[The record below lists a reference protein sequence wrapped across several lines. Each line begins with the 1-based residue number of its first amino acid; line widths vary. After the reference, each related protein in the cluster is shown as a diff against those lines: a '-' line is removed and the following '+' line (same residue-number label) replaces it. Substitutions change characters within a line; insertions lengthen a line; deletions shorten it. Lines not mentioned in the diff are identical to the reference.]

1 MPSRTG
7 TLFIKTAVRAERPDS
22 AVQPPPL
29 FSSAGSLPRAGSSAL
44 RSSPLP
50 PPVPPRRR
58 AGGDDDDAPP
68 LQPALSA
75 AQGHPEAAKALRV
88 AAGVYTYLETNL
100 ADLAAAGSRR
110 SALDC
115 VR

>member
-1 MPSRTG
+1 MQMLH
-7 TLFIKTAVRAERPDS
+7 LFA
-22 AVQPPPL
+22 
-29 FSSAGSLPRAGSSAL
+29 AGL
-44 RSSPLP
+44 RQFAHEIMDALP